1 MEVELRNLSSQDK
14 RSCQPKADDYKEEIE
29 LMKARFQT
37 AKFNAEST
45 ALKSNNGARSK
56 LIAANQKLDQSTAS
70 LEQSR
75 QILART
81 EDIGGTI
88 ITDLEG

>member
-1 MEVELRNLSSQDK
+1 MEVELRNLSAQDK
-14 RSCQPKADDYKEEIE
+14 RSCQPKIDDYKEELE
-29 LMKARFQT
+29 LMSSRFQT

-45 ALKSNNGARSK
+45 ALKGGNGARAK
-56 LIAANQKLDQSTAS
+56 LIAANHKLDQSTAS